1 MKLKLRISKV
11 DKNVAILEDLIEK
24 TSGETMGT
32 LVDEIR
38 NHVES
43 VIDARAEAELIINRA
58 ESVATLDTNAPTT
71 NLLSP
76 VSTTVSNPSVDS
88 IYRVPAVQLP
98 RFDGKHEEWPSFA
111 DSFQS
116 VIGDNPAL
124 RDIQKFAYLKS
135 CLSGPAAEKIRVLE
149 ITADNYPIAWKTLV
163 ECYDNP
169 LILINKHVRAI
180 LEGPPID
187 SEFPSSLIA
196 ASDALSA
203 NYRAL
208 VATKKVFVD
217 QFAIAAH
224 LSRMDPATR
233 LQWEQ
238 RYSRDALPTVDE
250 FVIFLRD
257 QGNALVNS
265 QPAEHS
271 KRINNS
277 RRNAPLGPERNFRSR
292 NLMRNEPRF
301 NSPRNWP
308 RISDRGQ
315 VQAYSTSATVSCGV
329 CRERH
334 NTSEC
339 ERYCEPSPR
348 SAEESW
354 LTPICVVIV
363 YKLVTAYT
371 HVLRMLLQCSGGH
384 HELLRSNGVGGAECT
399 CRAPSLAAP
408 ALLLTAVVHLLD
420 RDGRPH
426 ECRVLLDSGSE
437 AHFLTIRLPSQRIP
451 QEELI
456 IPAGIQLAVP
466 KFYEPANID
475 AILGVEIFASLWRAG
490 QSIRLNENLMAQ
502 GTVLG
507 WLVMSTGNT
516 RTPQSVNCHTATVDL
531 NSQLEKFWKIEEVAE
546 SSIRSHEEN
555 LCEAHYRS
563 NTRRDDTG
571 RYIVRLPFKEE
582 NQLGDSYTSA
592 LRRFH
597 ALERSLSR
605 KPKIRDEYIKFLSE
619 YEELGHMTRI
629 EGGPHED
636 RFYLPHH
643 AVLKHTSIT
652 TKLRVVF
659 DASAKTSNGK
669 SLNNVLMVGPTIQE
683 DLFALLVRFRSHA
696 IAITADIAKM
706 YRQIIIDPRDRK
718 YQTILWRRQESD
730 PVKTYRLNTVT
741 YGTASAS
748 FLATRTL
755 HQLASDEFDRF
766 PRAAIA
772 LKEDFYVDDL
782 LTGARTVREAKQV
795 RDELIS
801 ITAGAGM
808 HLRQWASNCAEILK
822 DLDTADNNIINL
834 DSSETIKTLGV
845 NWNAAE
851 DNIGYTVKRA
861 ADPSKVTKRVI
872 LSEISQLFDP
882 LGLLGP
888 VVINAKLMMQRL
900 WQLKSTWDED
910 VPADI
915 YKIWQEFRQNLH
927 TLEEIRFARNVAG
940 DGEEMEM
947 HGFCDASERAYGA
960 CIYVKTLGKNPTLR
974 LVCAKSKV
982 APLKTQSLPRLE
994 LCGALILS
1002 RLFKATKNALR
1013 RNDFCRT
1020 IFWTDSTVVLHWLNT
1035 PPHTLKTYVA
1045 HRVAEIQESTA
1056 RELWRHVSSEHN
1068 PADLISRGVTP
1079 AELRES
1085 KLWKSGPAWLI
1096 QPESNWP
1103 HSRLEPIEIPEKKRI
1118 VTHARVATPF
1128 ELFRR
1133 YSSFVKLKRIIAY
1146 CVRFARNSRNL
1157 KEKRIMGELTV
1168 DELKGAEIIAI
1179 RLIQEEA
1186 FPEIIKL
1193 IKSGKEVCASFSV
1206 LSPFVDNLGILRVG
1220 GRLAR
1225 SNLPYEQRHPA
1236 LLPKDH
1242 TITNAIIREKHH
1254 QIGHGGTQA
1263 TLNAL
1268 RESFWPIS
1276 GRSSVKR
1283 VIYKCITCRR
1293 LKPATPQYPMSDLPA
1308 SRLLP
1313 NRPFI
1318 HTGVDFCGPLF
1329 IKERQHRNRGRAKI
1343 YVAVFVCF
1351 STKAVHLELVND
1363 LTTEAFLAAL
1373 RRFMARRGK
1382 CSDIYSDNATNFVGA
1397 ANELE
1402 ARVSRSLVNEGIKW
1416 HFIPPRSP
1424 HFGGLWEAAVKSF
1437 KYHLVRIIGETLLS
1451 YEALLTYVLEI
1462 EAILN
1467 SRPITPLSND
1477 PNDLRALTPGHFL
1490 IGNSFTSLPED
1501 EYRDIPSGRL
1511 SQWQHVQQMR
1521 QHFWNRWN
1529 KEYLNEQTVRKKWH
1543 RGTADKIS
1551 PGTLVILRED
1561 NSPPLKWSLGRI
1573 AEVHKGADGIAR
1585 VASVKTANG
1594 LVKRGIKRLSPLPSD
1609 L

>member
-1 MKLKLRISKV
+1 MEKENLEKKVEEFIEKNIKVKVKVEKATEVRVSKGQREKKLVVVKLENKEMRDQPNISNLKLYGSRVFVRVPEIKRHSKWDRKADIGILVGYENVGYRVLVKMKVMISIKENSGCNEIEESV
-11 DKNVAILEDLIEK
+11 VNENKKENKPSNNINENRNDQEIELRRSQRERKKPDRYGISDSYYIYVNIVSADSPKTYEESIQGNDSRLVVRGFQQSEVLEDLY
-24 TSGETMGT
+24 
-32 LVDEIR
+32 
-38 NHVES
+38 
-43 VIDARAEAELIINRA
+43 
-58 ESVATLDTNAPTT
+58 
-71 NLLSP
+71 SP
-76 VSTTVSNPSVDS
+76 VAKMDVETAFLN
-88 IYRVPAVQLP
+88 
-98 RFDGKHEEWPSFA
+98 GK
-111 DSFQS
+111 
-116 VIGDNPAL
+116 I
-124 RDIQKFAYLKS
+124 KS
-135 CLSGPAAEKIRVLE
+135 E
-149 ITADNYPIAWKTLV
+149 
-163 ECYDNP
+163 
-169 LILINKHVRAI
+169 
-180 LEGPPID
+180 
-187 SEFPSSLIA
+187 
-196 ASDALSA
+196 
-203 NYRAL
+203 
-208 VATKKVFVD
+208 VFVK
-217 QFAIAAH
+217 Q
-224 LSRMDPATR
+224 
-233 LQWEQ
+233 
-238 RYSRDALPTVDE
+238 
-250 FVIFLRD
+250 
-257 QGNALVNS
+257 
-265 QPAEHS
+265 
-271 KRINNS
+271 
-277 RRNAPLGPERNFRSR
+277 PLGYNDKTEK
-292 NLMRNEPRF
+292 
-301 NSPRNWP
+301 
-308 RISDRGQ
+308 
-315 VQAYSTSATVSCGV
+315 
-329 CRERH
+329 
-334 NTSEC
+334 
-339 ERYCEPSPR
+339 
-348 SAEESW
+348 
-354 LTPICVVIV
+354 V
-363 YKLVTAYT
+363 YKLEKALYGLRESPRAWYECFDGYIQKLGFKRSLTYKRNVNAEVMDCFVDADWAGDRSDRKSTTGFLIRLFGNVIYWKVRKQDSVTKSSTAAEYVALSEAVSDIIVVKDDLSNA
-371 HVLRMLLQCSGGH
+371 HVELH
-384 HELLRSNGVGGAECT
+384 HSQ
-399 CRAPSLAAP
+399 AP

-437 AHFLTIRLPSQRIP
+437 AHFLTIRFANLLRIAKRDVNVPISGVNQTETRVKQAILATLKSRTENYALKLQFLLLPTVTNRLPSQRIP
-451 QEELI
+451 QEELT
-456 IPAGIQLAVP
+456 IPAGIQLADP

-507 WLVMSTGNT
+507 WLVMSTGAT

-582 NQLGDSYTSA
+582 NQLRGSYTSA

-683 DLFALLVRFRSHA
+683 DLFALLIRFRSRA
-696 IAITADIAKM
+696 IAITADIAK
-706 YRQIIIDPRDRK
+706 I
-718 YQTILWRRQESD
+718 
-730 PVKTYRLNTVT
+730 LNTVT
-741 YGTASAS
+741 YGTASVS

-755 HQLASDEFDRF
+755 HQLASDEFNRF

-782 LTGARTVREAKQV
+782 LTGARTVKEAKQV

-834 DSSETIKTLGV
+834 DSSGTIKTLGV

-851 DNIGYTVKRA
+851 DNISYTVKRA

-888 VVINAKLMMQRL
+888 VVINAKMMMQRL

-1020 IFWTDSTVVLHWLNT
+1020 IFWADSTVVLHWLNT

-1085 KLWKSGPAWLI
+1085 KLWKSGPVWLI

-1118 VTHARVATPF
+1118 VTHAKVATPF

-1133 YSSFVKLKRIIAY
+1133 YSSFVKLKRIIVY

-1157 KEKRIMGELTV
+1157 KEKKIMGELTV

-1193 IKSGKEVCASFSV
+1193 IKSGKEVCALFSV

-1242 TITNAIIREKHH
+1242 TITNAIIHEKHH

-1268 RESFWPIS
+1268 RESFWPIN

-1283 VIYKCITCRR
+1283 VI
-1293 LKPATPQYPMSDLPA
+1293 
-1308 SRLLP
+1308 
-1313 NRPFI
+1313 
-1318 HTGVDFCGPLF
+1318 
-1329 IKERQHRNRGRAKI
+1329 
-1343 YVAVFVCF
+1343 
-1351 STKAVHLELVND
+1351 
-1363 LTTEAFLAAL
+1363 
-1373 RRFMARRGK
+1373 
-1382 CSDIYSDNATNFVGA
+1382 
-1397 ANELE
+1397 
-1402 ARVSRSLVNEGIKW
+1402 
-1416 HFIPPRSP
+1416 
-1424 HFGGLWEAAVKSF
+1424 
-1437 KYHLVRIIGETLLS
+1437 
-1451 YEALLTYVLEI
+1451 
-1462 EAILN
+1462 
-1467 SRPITPLSND
+1467 
-1477 PNDLRALTPGHFL
+1477 
-1490 IGNSFTSLPED
+1490 
-1501 EYRDIPSGRL
+1501 
-1511 SQWQHVQQMR
+1511 
-1521 QHFWNRWN
+1521 
-1529 KEYLNEQTVRKKWH
+1529 
-1543 RGTADKIS
+1543 
-1551 PGTLVILRED
+1551 
-1561 NSPPLKWSLGRI
+1561 
-1573 AEVHKGADGIAR
+1573 
-1585 VASVKTANG
+1585 
-1594 LVKRGIKRLSPLPSD
+1594 
-1609 L
+1609 

>member
-1 MKLKLRISKV
+1 MPRLSSARGDVERVIRRFEYVKKEFAQFQKAVSEIDHTNPRDIMKLKLRISKV
-11 DKNVAILEDLIEK
+11 DKNVAILEELIEK

-32 LVDEIR
+32 LVDEIH

-98 RFDGKHEEWPSFA
+98 RFDGQHEEWPSFA
-111 DSFQS
+111 DTFQS
-116 VIGDNPAL
+116 VIGDNPAI

-224 LSRMDPATR
+224 LSRVDPATR

-257 QGNALVNS
+257 RGNALVNS

-315 VQAYSTSATVSCGV
+315 VQAYSTSATVSCGI

-339 ERYCEPSPR
+339 EQLLRAEP
-348 SAEESW
+348 EERRR
-354 LTPICVVIV
+354 IVVNANLCCNCLQAGHRV
-363 YKLVTAYT
+363 YTCIKNDC
-371 HVLRMLLQCSGGH
+371 CSKCNGRH
-384 HELLRSNGVGGAECT
+384 HELLHVREAVAEGAAAGITNCCVRTASAVQNAHVELHH
-399 CRAPSLAAP
+399 SQAP

-437 AHFLTIRLPSQRIP
+437 AHFLTIRFANLLRIAKRDVNVPISGVNQTETRVKQAILATLKSRTENYALELQFLLLPTVTNRLPSQRIP
-451 QEELI
+451 QEELT
-456 IPAGIQLAVP
+456 IPAGIQLADP

-755 HQLASDEFDRF
+755 HQLASDEFNRF

-834 DSSETIKTLGV
+834 DSSGTIKTLGV

-915 YKIWQEFRQNLH
+915 
-927 TLEEIRFARNVAG
+927 
-940 DGEEMEM
+940 
-947 HGFCDASERAYGA
+947 
-960 CIYVKTLGKNPTLR
+960 
-974 LVCAKSKV
+974 
-982 APLKTQSLPRLE
+982 
-994 LCGALILS
+994 
-1002 RLFKATKNALR
+1002 
-1013 RNDFCRT
+1013 
-1020 IFWTDSTVVLHWLNT
+1020 
-1035 PPHTLKTYVA
+1035 
-1045 HRVAEIQESTA
+1045 
-1056 RELWRHVSSEHN
+1056 
-1068 PADLISRGVTP
+1068 
-1079 AELRES
+1079 
-1085 KLWKSGPAWLI
+1085 
-1096 QPESNWP
+1096 
-1103 HSRLEPIEIPEKKRI
+1103 
-1118 VTHARVATPF
+1118 
-1128 ELFRR
+1128 
-1133 YSSFVKLKRIIAY
+1133 
-1146 CVRFARNSRNL
+1146 
-1157 KEKRIMGELTV
+1157 
-1168 DELKGAEIIAI
+1168 
-1179 RLIQEEA
+1179 
-1186 FPEIIKL
+1186 
-1193 IKSGKEVCASFSV
+1193 
-1206 LSPFVDNLGILRVG
+1206 
-1220 GRLAR
+1220 
-1225 SNLPYEQRHPA
+1225 
-1236 LLPKDH
+1236 
-1242 TITNAIIREKHH
+1242 
-1254 QIGHGGTQA
+1254 
-1263 TLNAL
+1263 
-1268 RESFWPIS
+1268 
-1276 GRSSVKR
+1276 
-1283 VIYKCITCRR
+1283 
-1293 LKPATPQYPMSDLPA
+1293 
-1308 SRLLP
+1308 
-1313 NRPFI
+1313 
-1318 HTGVDFCGPLF
+1318 
-1329 IKERQHRNRGRAKI
+1329 
-1343 YVAVFVCF
+1343 
-1351 STKAVHLELVND
+1351 
-1363 LTTEAFLAAL
+1363 
-1373 RRFMARRGK
+1373 
-1382 CSDIYSDNATNFVGA
+1382 
-1397 ANELE
+1397 
-1402 ARVSRSLVNEGIKW
+1402 
-1416 HFIPPRSP
+1416 
-1424 HFGGLWEAAVKSF
+1424 
-1437 KYHLVRIIGETLLS
+1437 
-1451 YEALLTYVLEI
+1451 
-1462 EAILN
+1462 
-1467 SRPITPLSND
+1467 
-1477 PNDLRALTPGHFL
+1477 
-1490 IGNSFTSLPED
+1490 
-1501 EYRDIPSGRL
+1501 
-1511 SQWQHVQQMR
+1511 
-1521 QHFWNRWN
+1521 
-1529 KEYLNEQTVRKKWH
+1529 
-1543 RGTADKIS
+1543 
-1551 PGTLVILRED
+1551 
-1561 NSPPLKWSLGRI
+1561 
-1573 AEVHKGADGIAR
+1573 
-1585 VASVKTANG
+1585 
-1594 LVKRGIKRLSPLPSD
+1594 
-1609 L
+1609 

>member
-116 VIGDNPAL
+116 VIGDNPAI

-187 SEFPSSLIA
+187 SEFPSSLFA

-208 VATKKVFVD
+208 VETKKVFVD

-224 LSRMDPATR
+224 LSRVDPATR

-339 ERYCEPSPR
+339 ERLLRAEP
-348 SAEESW
+348 EERRR
-354 LTPICVVIV
+354 IVVNAN
-363 YKLVTAYT
+363 LCC
-371 HVLRMLLQCSGGH
+371 RCRRCSGGH

-437 AHFLTIRLPSQRIP
+437 AHFLTIRFANLLRIAKRDVNVPISGVNQTETRVKQAILATLKSRTENYALELQFLLLPTVTNRLPSQRIT

-456 IPAGIQLAVP
+456 IPAGIPLADP

-571 RYIVRLPFKEE
+571 RYK
-582 NQLGDSYTSA
+582 
-592 LRRFH
+592 
-597 ALERSLSR
+597 
-605 KPKIRDEYIKFLSE
+605 
-619 YEELGHMTRI
+619 LGHMTRI

-782 LTGARTVREAKQV
+782 LTGART
-795 RDELIS
+795 I
-801 ITAGAGM
+801 
-808 HLRQWASNCAEILK
+808 RQ
-822 DLDTADNNIINL
+822 
-834 DSSETIKTLGV
+834 TIKTLGV

-888 VVINAKLMMQRL
+888 
-900 WQLKSTWDED
+900 
-910 VPADI
+910 
-915 YKIWQEFRQNLH
+915 EFRQNLH

-1402 ARVSRSLVNEGIKW
+1402 ARVSRSL
-1416 HFIPPRSP
+1416 
-1424 HFGGLWEAAVKSF
+1424 
-1437 KYHLVRIIGETLLS
+1437 TLLS

>member
-1 MKLKLRISKV
+1 
-11 DKNVAILEDLIEK
+11 
-24 TSGETMGT
+24 MGT
-32 LVDEIR
+32 LVDEIH

-98 RFDGKHEEWPSFA
+98 RFDGQHEEWPSFA
-111 DSFQS
+111 DTFQS
-116 VIGDNPAL
+116 VIGDNPAI

-224 LSRMDPATR
+224 LSRVDPATR

-257 QGNALVNS
+257 RGNALVNS

-315 VQAYSTSATVSCGV
+315 VQAYSTSATVSCGI

-339 ERYCEPSPR
+339 EQLLRAEP
-348 SAEESW
+348 EERRR
-354 LTPICVVIV
+354 IVVNANLCCNCLQAGHRV
-363 YKLVTAYT
+363 YTCIKNDC
-371 HVLRMLLQCSGGH
+371 CSKCNGRH
-384 HELLRSNGVGGAECT
+384 HELLHVREAVAEGAAAGITNCCVRTASAVQNAHVELHH
-399 CRAPSLAAP
+399 SQAP

-437 AHFLTIRLPSQRIP
+437 AHFLTIRFANLLRIAKRDVNVPISGVNQTETRVKQAILATLKSRTENYALELQFLLLPTVTNRLPSQRIP
-451 QEELI
+451 QEELT
-456 IPAGIQLAVP
+456 IPAGIQLADP

-755 HQLASDEFDRF
+755 HQLASDEFNRF

-782 LTGARTVREAKQV
+782 LTGA
-795 RDELIS
+795 
-801 ITAGAGM
+801 
-808 HLRQWASNCAEILK
+808 H
-822 DLDTADNNIINL
+822 
-834 DSSETIKTLGV
+834 SSGTIKTLGV

-927 TLEEIRFARNVAG
+927 TLEEIRFARNVA
-940 DGEEMEM
+940 
-947 HGFCDASERAYGA
+947 
-960 CIYVKTLGKNPTLR
+960 
-974 LVCAKSKV
+974 VCAKSKV

-1085 KLWKSGPAWLI
+1085 KLWKSGPVWLI

-1193 IKSGKEVCASFSV
+1193 IKS
-1206 LSPFVDNLGILRVG
+1206 DNLGILRVG

-1268 RESFWPIS
+1268 RESFWPIN

-1382 CSDIYSDNATNFVGA
+1382 CSDIYSDNATNFV
-1397 ANELE
+1397 
-1402 ARVSRSLVNEGIKW
+1402 
-1416 HFIPPRSP
+1416 
-1424 HFGGLWEAAVKSF
+1424 
-1437 KYHLVRIIGETLLS
+1437 GETLLS

-1573 AEVHKGADGIAR
+1573 AEY
-1585 VASVKTANG
+1585 
-1594 LVKRGIKRLSPLPSD
+1594 IKEPTV
-1609 L
+1609 

>member
-308 RISDRGQ
+308 RFPTEDKFKRIPQARLSRVAYVARGITHR
-315 VQAYSTSATVSCGV
+315 SVSC
-329 CRERH
+329 
-334 NTSEC
+334 
-339 ERYCEPSPR
+339 YCEPSPR

-363 YKLVTAYT
+363 YKLVTA
-371 HVLRMLLQCSGGH
+371 CSGGH

-437 AHFLTIRLPSQRIP
+437 AHFLTIRFANLLRIAKRDVNVPISGVNQTETRVKQAILATLKSRTENYALELQFLLLPTVTNRLPSQRIP

-456 IPAGIQLAVP
+456 IPAGIQLADP

-915 YKIWQEFRQNLH
+915 
-927 TLEEIRFARNVAG
+927 
-940 DGEEMEM
+940 
-947 HGFCDASERAYGA
+947 
-960 CIYVKTLGKNPTLR
+960 
-974 LVCAKSKV
+974 
-982 APLKTQSLPRLE
+982 
-994 LCGALILS
+994 
-1002 RLFKATKNALR
+1002 
-1013 RNDFCRT
+1013 
-1020 IFWTDSTVVLHWLNT
+1020 
-1035 PPHTLKTYVA
+1035 
-1045 HRVAEIQESTA
+1045 
-1056 RELWRHVSSEHN
+1056 
-1068 PADLISRGVTP
+1068 
-1079 AELRES
+1079 
-1085 KLWKSGPAWLI
+1085 
-1096 QPESNWP
+1096 
-1103 HSRLEPIEIPEKKRI
+1103 
-1118 VTHARVATPF
+1118 
-1128 ELFRR
+1128 
-1133 YSSFVKLKRIIAY
+1133 
-1146 CVRFARNSRNL
+1146 
-1157 KEKRIMGELTV
+1157 
-1168 DELKGAEIIAI
+1168 
-1179 RLIQEEA
+1179 
-1186 FPEIIKL
+1186 
-1193 IKSGKEVCASFSV
+1193 
-1206 LSPFVDNLGILRVG
+1206 
-1220 GRLAR
+1220 
-1225 SNLPYEQRHPA
+1225 
-1236 LLPKDH
+1236 
-1242 TITNAIIREKHH
+1242 
-1254 QIGHGGTQA
+1254 
-1263 TLNAL
+1263 
-1268 RESFWPIS
+1268 
-1276 GRSSVKR
+1276 
-1283 VIYKCITCRR
+1283 
-1293 LKPATPQYPMSDLPA
+1293 
-1308 SRLLP
+1308 
-1313 NRPFI
+1313 
-1318 HTGVDFCGPLF
+1318 
-1329 IKERQHRNRGRAKI
+1329 
-1343 YVAVFVCF
+1343 
-1351 STKAVHLELVND
+1351 
-1363 LTTEAFLAAL
+1363 
-1373 RRFMARRGK
+1373 
-1382 CSDIYSDNATNFVGA
+1382 
-1397 ANELE
+1397 
-1402 ARVSRSLVNEGIKW
+1402 
-1416 HFIPPRSP
+1416 
-1424 HFGGLWEAAVKSF
+1424 
-1437 KYHLVRIIGETLLS
+1437 
-1451 YEALLTYVLEI
+1451 
-1462 EAILN
+1462 
-1467 SRPITPLSND
+1467 
-1477 PNDLRALTPGHFL
+1477 
-1490 IGNSFTSLPED
+1490 
-1501 EYRDIPSGRL
+1501 
-1511 SQWQHVQQMR
+1511 
-1521 QHFWNRWN
+1521 
-1529 KEYLNEQTVRKKWH
+1529 
-1543 RGTADKIS
+1543 
-1551 PGTLVILRED
+1551 
-1561 NSPPLKWSLGRI
+1561 
-1573 AEVHKGADGIAR
+1573 
-1585 VASVKTANG
+1585 
-1594 LVKRGIKRLSPLPSD
+1594 
-1609 L
+1609 

>member
-11 DKNVAILEDLIEK
+11 DKNVAILEELIEK

-32 LVDEIR
+32 LVDEIH

-116 VIGDNPAL
+116 VIGDNPAI

-187 SEFPSSLIA
+187 
-196 ASDALSA
+196 
-203 NYRAL
+203 
-208 VATKKVFVD
+208 
-217 QFAIAAH
+217 
-224 LSRMDPATR
+224 MDPATR

-257 QGNALVNS
+257 RGNALVNS

-315 VQAYSTSATVSCGV
+315 VQAYSTSATVSCGI

-339 ERYCEPSPR
+339 EQLLRAEP
-348 SAEESW
+348 EERRR
-354 LTPICVVIV
+354 IVVNAN
-363 YKLVTAYT
+363 LCCNC
-371 HVLRMLLQCSGGH
+371 LQAGHRVDTCIKNDCCSKCNGRH
-384 HELLRSNGVGGAECT
+384 HELLHVREAVAEGAAAGITNCCVRTASAVQNAHVELHH
-399 CRAPSLAAP
+399 SQAP

-437 AHFLTIRLPSQRIP
+437 AHFLRSENYALELQFLLLPTVTNRLPSQRIP
-451 QEELI
+451 QEELT
-456 IPAGIQLAVP
+456 IPAGIQLADP

-507 WLVMSTGNT
+507 WFVMSTGNT

-571 RYIVRLPFKEE
+571 RYK
-582 NQLGDSYTSA
+582 
-592 LRRFH
+592 
-597 ALERSLSR
+597 
-605 KPKIRDEYIKFLSE
+605 
-619 YEELGHMTRI
+619 LGHMTRI

-696 IAITADIAKM
+696 IASTADIAKM

-748 FLATRTL
+748 F
-755 HQLASDEFDRF
+755 
-766 PRAAIA
+766 
-772 LKEDFYVDDL
+772 
-782 LTGARTVREAKQV
+782 
-795 RDELIS
+795 
-801 ITAGAGM
+801 
-808 HLRQWASNCAEILK
+808 
-822 DLDTADNNIINL
+822 
-834 DSSETIKTLGV
+834 
-845 NWNAAE
+845 
-851 DNIGYTVKRA
+851 
-861 ADPSKVTKRVI
+861 
-872 LSEISQLFDP
+872 
-882 LGLLGP
+882 
-888 VVINAKLMMQRL
+888 
-900 WQLKSTWDED
+900 
-910 VPADI
+910 
-915 YKIWQEFRQNLH
+915 
-927 TLEEIRFARNVAG
+927 
-940 DGEEMEM
+940 
-947 HGFCDASERAYGA
+947 
-960 CIYVKTLGKNPTLR
+960 
-974 LVCAKSKV
+974 
-982 APLKTQSLPRLE
+982 
-994 LCGALILS
+994 
-1002 RLFKATKNALR
+1002 
-1013 RNDFCRT
+1013 
-1020 IFWTDSTVVLHWLNT
+1020 
-1035 PPHTLKTYVA
+1035 
-1045 HRVAEIQESTA
+1045 
-1056 RELWRHVSSEHN
+1056 
-1068 PADLISRGVTP
+1068 
-1079 AELRES
+1079 
-1085 KLWKSGPAWLI
+1085 
-1096 QPESNWP
+1096 
-1103 HSRLEPIEIPEKKRI
+1103 
-1118 VTHARVATPF
+1118 
-1128 ELFRR
+1128 
-1133 YSSFVKLKRIIAY
+1133 
-1146 CVRFARNSRNL
+1146 
-1157 KEKRIMGELTV
+1157 
-1168 DELKGAEIIAI
+1168 
-1179 RLIQEEA
+1179 
-1186 FPEIIKL
+1186 
-1193 IKSGKEVCASFSV
+1193 
-1206 LSPFVDNLGILRVG
+1206 
-1220 GRLAR
+1220 
-1225 SNLPYEQRHPA
+1225 
-1236 LLPKDH
+1236 
-1242 TITNAIIREKHH
+1242 
-1254 QIGHGGTQA
+1254 
-1263 TLNAL
+1263 
-1268 RESFWPIS
+1268 
-1276 GRSSVKR
+1276 
-1283 VIYKCITCRR
+1283 
-1293 LKPATPQYPMSDLPA
+1293 
-1308 SRLLP
+1308 
-1313 NRPFI
+1313 
-1318 HTGVDFCGPLF
+1318 
-1329 IKERQHRNRGRAKI
+1329 
-1343 YVAVFVCF
+1343 
-1351 STKAVHLELVND
+1351 
-1363 LTTEAFLAAL
+1363 
-1373 RRFMARRGK
+1373 
-1382 CSDIYSDNATNFVGA
+1382 
-1397 ANELE
+1397 
-1402 ARVSRSLVNEGIKW
+1402 
-1416 HFIPPRSP
+1416 
-1424 HFGGLWEAAVKSF
+1424 
-1437 KYHLVRIIGETLLS
+1437 
-1451 YEALLTYVLEI
+1451 
-1462 EAILN
+1462 
-1467 SRPITPLSND
+1467 
-1477 PNDLRALTPGHFL
+1477 
-1490 IGNSFTSLPED
+1490 
-1501 EYRDIPSGRL
+1501 
-1511 SQWQHVQQMR
+1511 
-1521 QHFWNRWN
+1521 
-1529 KEYLNEQTVRKKWH
+1529 
-1543 RGTADKIS
+1543 
-1551 PGTLVILRED
+1551 
-1561 NSPPLKWSLGRI
+1561 
-1573 AEVHKGADGIAR
+1573 
-1585 VASVKTANG
+1585 
-1594 LVKRGIKRLSPLPSD
+1594 
-1609 L
+1609 

>member
-11 DKNVAILEDLIEK
+11 DKNVAILEELIEK

-32 LVDEIR
+32 LVDEIH
-38 NHVES
+38 NHVE
-43 VIDARAEAELIINRA
+43 A

-98 RFDGKHEEWPSFA
+98 RFDGQHEEWPSFA
-111 DSFQS
+111 DTFQS
-116 VIGDNPAL
+116 VIGDNPAI

-224 LSRMDPATR
+224 LSRVDPATR

-257 QGNALVNS
+257 RGNAL
-265 QPAEHS
+265 
-271 KRINNS
+271 
-277 RRNAPLGPERNFRSR
+277 
-292 NLMRNEPRF
+292 
-301 NSPRNWP
+301 
-308 RISDRGQ
+308 
-315 VQAYSTSATVSCGV
+315 
-329 CRERH
+329 
-334 NTSEC
+334 
-339 ERYCEPSPR
+339 
-348 SAEESW
+348 
-354 LTPICVVIV
+354 
-363 YKLVTAYT
+363 LVTAYT
-371 HVLRMLLQCSGGH
+371 HVLRMTAAKCKGRH
-384 HELLRSNGVGGAECT
+384 HELLHVREAVAEGAAAGITNCCVRTASAVQNAHVELHH
-399 CRAPSLAAP
+399 SQAP

-437 AHFLTIRLPSQRIP
+437 AHFLTIRFANLLRIAKRDVNVPISGVNQTETRVKQAILATLKSRTKNYALELQFLLLPTVTNRLPSQRIP
-451 QEELI
+451 QEELT
-456 IPAGIQLAVP
+456 IPAGIQLADP

-755 HQLASDEFDRF
+755 HQLASDEFNRF

-834 DSSETIKTLGV
+834 DSSGTIKTLGV

-947 HGFCDASERAYGA
+947 HGFCDASE
-960 CIYVKTLGKNPTLR
+960 L
-974 LVCAKSKV
+974 
-982 APLKTQSLPRLE
+982 
-994 LCGALILS
+994 
-1002 RLFKATKNALR
+1002 
-1013 RNDFCRT
+1013 
-1020 IFWTDSTVVLHWLNT
+1020 
-1035 PPHTLKTYVA
+1035 
-1045 HRVAEIQESTA
+1045 
-1056 RELWRHVSSEHN
+1056 
-1068 PADLISRGVTP
+1068 
-1079 AELRES
+1079 
-1085 KLWKSGPAWLI
+1085 
-1096 QPESNWP
+1096 
-1103 HSRLEPIEIPEKKRI
+1103 
-1118 VTHARVATPF
+1118 
-1128 ELFRR
+1128 
-1133 YSSFVKLKRIIAY
+1133 
-1146 CVRFARNSRNL
+1146 
-1157 KEKRIMGELTV
+1157 
-1168 DELKGAEIIAI
+1168 
-1179 RLIQEEA
+1179 
-1186 FPEIIKL
+1186 
-1193 IKSGKEVCASFSV
+1193 
-1206 LSPFVDNLGILRVG
+1206 
-1220 GRLAR
+1220 
-1225 SNLPYEQRHPA
+1225 
-1236 LLPKDH
+1236 
-1242 TITNAIIREKHH
+1242 
-1254 QIGHGGTQA
+1254 
-1263 TLNAL
+1263 
-1268 RESFWPIS
+1268 
-1276 GRSSVKR
+1276 
-1283 VIYKCITCRR
+1283 
-1293 LKPATPQYPMSDLPA
+1293 
-1308 SRLLP
+1308 
-1313 NRPFI
+1313 
-1318 HTGVDFCGPLF
+1318 
-1329 IKERQHRNRGRAKI
+1329 
-1343 YVAVFVCF
+1343 
-1351 STKAVHLELVND
+1351 
-1363 LTTEAFLAAL
+1363 
-1373 RRFMARRGK
+1373 
-1382 CSDIYSDNATNFVGA
+1382 
-1397 ANELE
+1397 
-1402 ARVSRSLVNEGIKW
+1402 
-1416 HFIPPRSP
+1416 
-1424 HFGGLWEAAVKSF
+1424 
-1437 KYHLVRIIGETLLS
+1437 
-1451 YEALLTYVLEI
+1451 
-1462 EAILN
+1462 
-1467 SRPITPLSND
+1467 
-1477 PNDLRALTPGHFL
+1477 
-1490 IGNSFTSLPED
+1490 
-1501 EYRDIPSGRL
+1501 
-1511 SQWQHVQQMR
+1511 
-1521 QHFWNRWN
+1521 
-1529 KEYLNEQTVRKKWH
+1529 
-1543 RGTADKIS
+1543 
-1551 PGTLVILRED
+1551 
-1561 NSPPLKWSLGRI
+1561 
-1573 AEVHKGADGIAR
+1573 
-1585 VASVKTANG
+1585 
-1594 LVKRGIKRLSPLPSD
+1594 
-1609 L
+1609 